1 VTAVSKSASQRFK
14 DLPVKTLNQAK
25 ELQDRTKKFAIRA
38 IKAFGRLP
46 KDDATRIIGR
56 QFVRSGTSVA
66 ANYRAACRARS
77 AADFISKV
85 SVVTEEADETLFWFQ
100 ILAEADL
107 VKIKLIEPLMKECEE
122 LLKIFSASLTTAKRN
137 R

>member
-1 VTAVSKSASQRFK
+1 M
-14 DLPVKTLNQAK
+14 KTLNQAK

-38 IKAFGRLP
+38 IKPFGRLP

-85 SVVTEEADETLFWFQ
+85 SVVTEEADETLFWFE